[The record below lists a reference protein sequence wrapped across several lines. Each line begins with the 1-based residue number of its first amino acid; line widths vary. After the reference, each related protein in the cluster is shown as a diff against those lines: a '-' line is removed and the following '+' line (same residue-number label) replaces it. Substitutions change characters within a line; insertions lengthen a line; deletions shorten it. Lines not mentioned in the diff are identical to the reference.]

1 MIWRIRWLL
10 ISVQAG
16 GCGLQ
21 IGILRYFQCTKS
33 FAGML
38 CSNTNDFKL
47 FILLPP
53 IFPLS
58 RHGISYNGQMLFWW
72 GVPFCENLIMQLSKV
87 KTENDAHIMMT
98 RSLRHGCFS
107 VCVFLLIL
115 CFSLPLSL
123 LLTSWFSV
131 CIFLL
136 ILCFS
141 LPLSLL
147 LTSWLRE
154 LACQL
159 HGGLFNPTSQL
170 QNANP
175 STKTLRTA
183 PLPRIY
189 SPQKCMKSQHKGI
202 ERHITCCKTFNH
214 VQAHQPYNCCY
225 ELFINN
231 VN

>member
-1 MIWRIRWLL
+1 MISNFSTSFLL
-10 ISVQAG
+10 
-16 GCGLQ
+16 
-21 IGILRYFQCTKS
+21 YFL
-33 FAGML
+33 FPGMA
-38 CSNTNDFKL
+38 SAIMVNN
-47 FILLPP
+47 IEAALLVA
-53 IFPLS
+53 
-58 RHGISYNGQMLFWW
+58 
-72 GVPFCENLIMQLSKV
+72 VPFCENLIMQLSKV

-107 VCVFLLIL
+107 VCV
-115 CFSLPLSL
+115 
-123 LLTSWFSV
+123 
-131 CIFLL
+131 FLL

-225 ELFINN
+225 DLFINN

>member
-1 MIWRIRWLL
+1 MVCRLASSDIFNAPNHLLACSARIQMISNFSFSFLL
-10 ISVQAG
+10 
-16 GCGLQ
+16 
-21 IGILRYFQCTKS
+21 YFL
-33 FAGML
+33 FPGMA
-38 CSNTNDFKL
+38 SAIMVNN
-47 FILLPP
+47 IAAALLVA
-53 IFPLS
+53 
-58 RHGISYNGQMLFWW
+58 
-72 GVPFCENLIMQLSKV
+72 VPFCENLIMQLSKV

-131 CIFLL
+131 CVCLL

-159 HGGLFNPTSQL
+159 HGGLFNPTRQL

-175 STKTLRTA
+175 STKILRTA
-183 PLPRIY
+183 PVPRIY

>member
-47 FILLPP
+47 FNLLPP

-58 RHGISYNGQMLFWW
+58 RHGISYNGQQHW
-72 GVPFCENLIMQLSKV
+72 GCSFGGGAPFCENLIMQLSKV

-123 LLTSWFSV
+123 LLTSW
-131 CIFLL
+131 
-136 ILCFS
+136 
-141 LPLSLL
+141 
-147 LTSWLRE
+147 LRE

-159 HGGLFNPTSQL
+159 HGGLFNPTRQL

-202 ERHITCCKTFNH
+202 ERHITCCKTFNR

>member
-33 FAGML
+33 LLACSARIQMISNFSFSFLLYFLFPGMA
-38 CSNTNDFKL
+38 SAIMVNN
-47 FILLPP
+47 IAAALLVA
-53 IFPLS
+53 
-58 RHGISYNGQMLFWW
+58 
-72 GVPFCENLIMQLSKV
+72 VPFCENLIMQLSKV

-107 VCVFLLIL
+107 VCV
-115 CFSLPLSL
+115 
-123 LLTSWFSV
+123 
-131 CIFLL
+131 FLL

-202 ERHITCCKTFNH
+202 ERHITCCETFNRVH
-214 VQAHQPYNCCY
+214 CKSPSA
-225 ELFINN
+225 I
-231 VN
+231 

>member
-47 FILLPP
+47 FNLLPP

-58 RHGISYNGQMLFWW
+58 RHGISYNGQQHWGCSFGG

-87 KTENDAHIMMT
+87 RTGNDAHIMMT

-107 VCVFLLIL
+107 VCVFLCLCLYFWPVGCVSWHVNCTEVCLTQPASSKMPIRARKHYGQRRCRAFIL
-115 CFSLPLSL
+115 PK
-123 LLTSWFSV
+123 
-131 CIFLL
+131 
-136 ILCFS
+136 
-141 LPLSLL
+141 
-147 LTSWLRE
+147 
-154 LACQL
+154 
-159 HGGLFNPTSQL
+159 
-170 QNANP
+170 NAWKVN
-175 STKTLRTA
+175 TKALNGT
-183 PLPRIY
+183 
-189 SPQKCMKSQHKGI
+189 
-202 ERHITCCKTFNH
+202 
-214 VQAHQPYNCCY
+214 
-225 ELFINN
+225 
-231 VN
+231 

>member
-1 MIWRIRWLL
+1 M
-10 ISVQAG
+10 
-16 GCGLQ
+16 Q

-33 FAGML
+33 LLACSARIQMISNFSTSFLLYFLFPGMA
-38 CSNTNDFKL
+38 SAIMVNN
-47 FILLPP
+47 IAAALLVA
-53 IFPLS
+53 
-58 RHGISYNGQMLFWW
+58 
-72 GVPFCENLIMQLSKV
+72 VPFCENLIMQLSKV
-87 KTENDAHIMMT
+87 KTENDAHNMMT

-107 VCVFLLIL
+107 VCV
-115 CFSLPLSL
+115 
-123 LLTSWFSV
+123 
-131 CIFLL
+131 FLL

-175 STKTLRTA
+175 STKILRTA
-183 PLPRIY
+183 PVPRIY

>member
-1 MIWRIRWLL
+1 MVCRLASSDIFNAPNHLLACSARIQMISNFSTSFLL
-10 ISVQAG
+10 
-16 GCGLQ
+16 
-21 IGILRYFQCTKS
+21 YFL
-33 FAGML
+33 FPGMA
-38 CSNTNDFKL
+38 SAIMVNN
-47 FILLPP
+47 IAAALLVA
-53 IFPLS
+53 
-58 RHGISYNGQMLFWW
+58 
-72 GVPFCENLIMQLSKV
+72 VPFCENLIMQLSKV

-107 VCVFLLIL
+107 VCV
-115 CFSLPLSL
+115 
-123 LLTSWFSV
+123 
-131 CIFLL
+131 FLL